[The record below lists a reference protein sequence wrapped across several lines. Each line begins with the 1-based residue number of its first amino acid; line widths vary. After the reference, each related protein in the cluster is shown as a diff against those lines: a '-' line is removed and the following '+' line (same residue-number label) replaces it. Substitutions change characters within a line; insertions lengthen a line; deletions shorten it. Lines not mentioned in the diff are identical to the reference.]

1 MLVQFLIVES
11 VLVKERLRLRS
22 RVLSKIEI
30 RQGR

>member
-30 RQGR
+30 RLGR